1 MNFAVYVP
9 PQAASEKVPVLYWL
23 SGNCKCM
30 FATNF
35 IAIGDC
41 AEQFLEAFTKL
52 LSFAFG
58 PLGKT
63 FKSDSLI
70 LGNVNRG

>member
-1 MNFAVYVP
+1 
-9 PQAASEKVPVLYWL
+9 
-23 SGNCKCM
+23 M